1 MNNFISLLDN
11 TLQLN
16 KEEDKS
22 DEEIPEVKDES
33 EETPRIPK
41 SSSMPSMFIIIL
53 LYQEDKL
60 DIMCISLLCISCVY
74 GPGTLTYIST

>member
-16 KEEDKS
+16 KDDDKS
-22 DEEIPEVKDES
+22 DEEAQEIQEVKVVT

-41 SSSMPSMFIIIL
+41 SSSMPSRSRTVFFSIL
-53 LYQEDKL
+53 H
-60 DIMCISLLCISCVY
+60 I
-74 GPGTLTYIST
+74 

>member
-16 KEEDKS
+16 KDDDKS
-22 DEEIPEVKDES
+22 DEEMQEVKVVTE

-41 SSSMPSMFIIIL
+41 SSSMPSMYKYIL
-53 LYQEDKL
+53 KVF
-60 DIMCISLLCISCVY
+60 LLI
-74 GPGTLTYIST
+74 